1 MSSLPLPPS
10 APADSPSCAT
20 RREFVCEA
28 TTFAVGILAG
38 IGVSPAAA
46 AALEVV
52 VRDSASRSGAEVTY
66 PLPAADSASIDR
78 PNWVI
83 LVRWQNSVMA
93 LGLSCPHQRTP
104 LKWLDDK
111 HRFECPKHESK
122 YQPDGVFVSGR
133 ATRSMDRFPLRRD
146 GDSIVVDVSKL
157 YREDTDRAGWESAV
171 LKL

>member
-1 MSSLPLPPS
+1 MSLLPPPLS
-10 APADSPSCAT
+10 PAPDSPPCAS
-20 RREFVCEA
+20 RREFFCDAA
-28 TTFAVGILAG
+28 TLAVGILAA
-38 IGVSPAAA
+38 IGASPAAG

-66 PLPAADSASIDR
+66 PLPGADSATIDR

-83 LVRWQNSVMA
+83 LVRSQNSVLA
-93 LGLSCPHQRTP
+93 LALSCPHQRTP
-104 LKWLDDK
+104 LKWLEDK

-133 ATRSMDRFPLRRD
+133 ATRSMDRFPLRRE
-146 GDSIVVDVSKL
+146 GDSIIVDTSKL